1 MLNLQ
6 SGNVLEGDVK
16 VHTTMHRGMT
26 PEEIADNTI
35 DKIIYIGKDSHP
47 VIRDQAEAF
56 KQLIYKELLLALK
69 QAVKSDRL
77 TLSHRLR
84 DAGHTELTKILEI

>member
-35 DKIIYIGKDSHP
+35 DKIIYIGK
-47 VIRDQAEAF
+47 
-56 KQLIYKELLLALK
+56 
-69 QAVKSDRL
+69 
-77 TLSHRLR
+77 
-84 DAGHTELTKILEI
+84 EIGRAHV

>member
-1 MLNLQ
+1 MLDLA
-6 SGNVLEGDVK
+6 GGRILDGDIK
-16 VHTTMHRGMT
+16 VHTTSFRGMT

-35 DKIIYIGKDSHP
+35 DKIIYVGKESHP
-47 VIRDQAEAF
+47 AIRDQAEAF
-56 KQLIYKELLLALK
+56 KKLIHQELLLALH

-84 DAGHTELTKILEI
+84 DAGHQELIKFLEN